1 MSENLTVE
9 LAAELTA
16 LDIDRLT
23 PRDIQQVQ
31 KLVLDHIVVAMAG
44 SVQLWGRMLT
54 VCAERHG
61 AVPAAAGQL
70 QAPCGETS
78 VARPKSRL

>member
-54 VCAERHG
+54 VWAERHG
-61 AVPAAAGQL
+61 AVPAAGQL

-78 VARPKSRL
+78 AARPESRL